1 MNALIRMIE
10 LIHVEGKKKMYRRIK
25 TNINRVVKKDM
36 QIKEVMEDITLDLTK
51 WQKKIREVD
60 PY

>member
-1 MNALIRMIE
+1 
-10 LIHVEGKKKMYRRIK
+10 MYRRIK